1 MTLNKL
7 RQTRLSQGKSQTF
20 MAKKLGYKFPSGY
33 ANIEMGRTKPS
44 LEKAK
49 LIADVLGVDVEEL
62 FLNKSYTKRVI
73 NQKKSAN
80 KRRHIIWIYPKN
92 VPGLKLSSRSSKQL
106 SCSKMIAVKRKC

>member
-62 FLNKSYTKRVI
+62 FFEQKLHKKSNKSKEV
-73 NQKKSAN
+73 S
-80 KRRHIIWIYPKN
+80 
-92 VPGLKLSSRSSKQL
+92 
-106 SCSKMIAVKRKC
+106 